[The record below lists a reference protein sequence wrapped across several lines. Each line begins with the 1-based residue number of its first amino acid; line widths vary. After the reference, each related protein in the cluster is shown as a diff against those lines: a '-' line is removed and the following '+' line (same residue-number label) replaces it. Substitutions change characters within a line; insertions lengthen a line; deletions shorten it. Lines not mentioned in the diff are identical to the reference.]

1 MSGGALVTVR
11 GAQLVDGKLLP
22 AGSGFTEP
30 RRRRFLQAEPIRL
43 VEGERFLLATRM
55 HWFIP
60 LRGVSGMGVMWPLVF
75 SLNVLV
81 ERLFGDVW
89 FVKDVIWLAALAHS
103 AITGFRLMQWR
114 TDVLVVTNR
123 RLVQTSGVFT
133 HTVRE
138 TMLHQVRR
146 LELYQSF
153 FGQVF
158 RFGTLHIELSG
169 PHMGE
174 GLKVGAEVLKEFARW
189 VPHPGEVSYAAH
201 AWMNRAE
208 A

>member
-1 MSGGALVTVR
+1 VSGGALVTVR

-81 ERLFGDVW
+81 ERLLGDVW

-158 RFGTLHIELSG
+158 RFGTLHIALSG

>member
-1 MSGGALVTVR
+1 MSGVLVTVR

-22 AGSGFTEP
+22 PGSGFTP
-30 RRRRFLQAEPIRL
+30 RRWRLLQAEPISL
-43 VEGERFLLATRM
+43 MDGERFLLATRM
-55 HWFIP
+55 HWFVP
-60 LRGVSGMGVMWPLVF
+60 LRGVSGMGVMWPIVF
-75 SLNVLV
+75 SLNVFV
-81 ERLFGDVW
+81 GRVVGDVW
-89 FVKDVIWLAALAHS
+89 FIKDLIWLAALAHS

-133 HTVRE
+133 HRVRE

-158 RFGTLHIELSG
+158 RFGSLHIELSG
-169 PHMGE
+169 PHMGS
-174 GLKVGAEVLKEFARW
+174 GLEVSEQVLKEFARW

-201 AWMNRAE
+201 AWMNR
-208 A
+208 